1 MPFGRAPTHGN
12 AHEVL
17 AVMKPLPCPP
27 SDWPRF
33 SSLLDAYLELE
44 PGQRAAW
51 LDALPENDA
60 AFKPSLRAVLST
72 GERRSGEWLDRPT
85 GGDETASPYVE
96 GMRLGPW
103 RLLRPLGSGGMGAVW
118 LAARADGAYE
128 RQVALKLPHAH
139 LLAGAQR
146 ERFQRER
153 DILAGLTDP
162 RIARFYDAG
171 IGEDEQ
177 PWLALEYVEGTP
189 ITEHCASRALS
200 TRDRVAL
207 LREVAAAV
215 QAAHAR
221 LVVHRDLKPA
231 NVLVTAAGEVKLLD
245 FGIAKLID
253 QDSDGSPALT
263 LLGGRAVTPDYAAP
277 EQLDGGAITVATDVY
292 ALGVMLYEL
301 LAGQRPFPTRSG
313 LGRMI
318 ERRED
323 APLASTRTS
332 GKRRSELAGDLDAIL
347 AKAMATDPAQRY
359 ASADAFSED
368 LHRYLSHQPIQA
380 QRIGR
385 WQRARKFVR
394 RHRQGVAVACLL
406 LAALGAG
413 VGGVLWQAQR
423 AAEEARRASAIKDF
437 LIEIFAA
444 NDPRIASDQPRGSIS
459 PKALL
464 DAGAAK
470 IESRFADDPDL
481 QIELLRTVADLYAQ
495 LGEDER
501 YEALQALQLKKV
513 RERYGPLHPNILN
526 GAVEAAMRAC
536 NAGDGARCEAALAE
550 ADRLLSAAG
559 DEDPELRAQ
568 WWIGWAQL
576 LQRQDDRGDEARQAF
591 ERAVALFRKHAPRS
605 RGHVTALHEL
615 AGFLNAQQQD
625 PVRAIA
631 TYHRALALAE
641 TLPDRNDAELQT
653 LYANLGLIHQQ
664 HGQFAEAAIAFR
676 KSADIADRTTGA
688 EFPTAWVPRANAART
703 LHLIGQRDA
712 AHLEFERLLPL
723 LPNDGSHP
731 LEAATVRLHYG
742 ERMASEGRVA
752 AAIEALEAVERTYA
766 QQSAFSFQLRL
777 TRRFLGEAYARAGR
791 NDDAGR
797 MLKASLD
804 DYLAHQEDREQAVMA
819 IRESW
824 GRWLLDNDRL
834 DEAQTQFATIADH
847 ADGRTLAHIALARG
861 GLARVALARRDHAVA
876 WRESAEAME
885 TWNNVAGFRD
895 VRMGPYL
902 QRIRA
907 DVLAAGG
914 EVAAAQ
920 ALEDE
925 AASASARYDHPDSPT
940 VVRRRMAALR

>member
-1 MPFGRAPTHGN
+1 
-12 AHEVL
+12 
-17 AVMKPLPCPP
+17 MKPLPCPP

-44 PGQRAAW
+44 PGQRSAW

-60 AFKPSLRAVLST
+60 PFKPSLQAVLST
-72 GERRSGEWLDRPT
+72 GERRGGDWLDRPT
-85 GGDETASPYVE
+85 GGVEIASPYVE

-171 IGEDEQ
+171 IGEDEGQQEQ
-177 PWLALEYVEGTP
+177 PWLALEYVQGTP
-189 ITEHCASRALS
+189 ITEHCEGRALS
-200 TRDRVAL
+200 VRERVAL

-231 NVLVTAAGEVKLLD
+231 NVLVTDAGEVKLLD
-245 FGIAKLID
+245 FGIAKLVD
-253 QDSDGSPALT
+253 GDDDDSGGGLT
-263 LLGGRAVTPDYAAP
+263 QLGDRAATPGYAAP

-301 LAGQRPFPTRSG
+301 LAGQRPFPTRSR

-318 ERRED
+318 EQREE
-323 APLASTRTS
+323 APLASSRAS
-332 GKRRSELAGDLDAIL
+332 GKRRGELTGDLDAVL
-347 AKAMATDPAQRY
+347 AKAMAIDAAHRY
-359 ASADAFSED
+359 ASVDAFSED
-368 LHRYLSHQPIQA
+368 LLRYLSHQPIQA

-385 WQRARKFVR
+385 WQRTRKFVR

-406 LAALGAG
+406 LVALGAG

-423 AAEEARRASAIKDF
+423 ATEEARRASAIKDF

-444 NDPRIASDQPRGSIS
+444 SDPRIASDQPRGSIS
-459 PKALL
+459 AKALL

-470 IESRFADDPDL
+470 IESRFADDPDV

-501 YEALQALQLKKV
+501 YETLQALQLKKV

-526 GAVEAAMRAC
+526 GAVEASTRAC
-536 NAGDGARCEAALAE
+536 SAGDDARCKATLAE
-550 ADRLLSAAG
+550 ADKLLSAAG
-559 DEDPELRAQ
+559 DKDPELRAY
-568 WWIGWAQL
+568 WWISRGQH
-576 LQRQDDRGDEARQAF
+576 LQRQDGRHDEARHAF
-591 ERAVALFRKHAPRS
+591 GRAVALFGKHAPRS

-625 PVRAIA
+625 FARAIA

-641 TLPDRNDAELQT
+641 SLPDRNDAELQT

-664 HGQFAEAAIAFR
+664 LGQFAEAAVAFR

-712 AHLEFERLLPL
+712 AHLEFKRLLPL
-723 LPNDGSHP
+723 LPADGSHP

-742 ERMASEGRVA
+742 ERMASEGQA
-752 AAIEALEAVERTYA
+752 AAGISALEAVERTYV

-804 DYLAHQEDREQAVMA
+804 EYLAHQQDREQAVMA

-824 GRWLLDNDRL
+824 GRWLLHNDKL
-834 DEAQTQFATIADH
+834 DEAQTQFSTIVDH
-847 ADGRTLAHIALARG
+847 ADGRTLAHIALAHG
-861 GLARVALARRDHAVA
+861 GLARVALARRDRAVA
-876 WRESAEAME
+876 WRESAAALE
-885 TWNNVAGFRD
+885 TWRKVVGFRD
-895 VRMGPYL
+895 VRMEPYL

-920 ALEDE
+920 ALENE
-925 AASASARYDHPDSPT
+925 AAAASARYDHPDSPT
-940 VVRRRMAALR
+940 VVRRRMAALQ

>member
-1 MPFGRAPTHGN
+1 
-12 AHEVL
+12 
-17 AVMKPLPCPP
+17 MKPLPCPP
-27 SDWPRF
+27 ADWPRF

-44 PGQRAAW
+44 PGQRSTW

-60 AFKPSLRAVLST
+60 PFKPSLQAVLST
-72 GERRSGEWLDRPT
+72 GERRGGDWLDRPT
-85 GGDETASPYVE
+85 GGVEIASPYVE

-171 IGEDEQ
+171 IGEDEGQQEQ
-177 PWLALEYVEGTP
+177 PWLALEYVRGTP
-189 ITEHCASRALS
+189 ITEHCERRALS

-253 QDSDGSPALT
+253 DDSDESPALT
-263 LLGGRAVTPDYAAP
+263 QLGGRAATPDYAAP
-277 EQLDGGAITVATDVY
+277 EQLEGGAITVATDVY

-301 LAGQRPFPTRSG
+301 LAGQRPFPTRSR

-318 ERRED
+318 ERREE
-323 APLASTRTS
+323 APLASSRTS
-332 GKRRSELAGDLDAIL
+332 GKRRGELAGDLDAIL
-347 AKAMATDPAQRY
+347 AKAMAIDPVQRY

-423 AAEEARRASAIKDF
+423 AAEEARHASAIKDF
-437 LIEIFAA
+437 LIEILAA

-459 PKALL
+459 AKTLL

-470 IESRFADDPDL
+470 IESRFADDPDV
-481 QIELLRTVADLYAQ
+481 QIELLRTVADIYAQ

-501 YEALQALQLKKV
+501 YETLQALQLKKV

-526 GAVEAAMRAC
+526 GAVEASTRAC
-536 NAGDGARCEAALAE
+536 SAGDDARCKATLAE
-550 ADRLLSAAG
+550 ADKLLSAAG
-559 DEDPELRAQ
+559 DKDPELRAY
-568 WWIGWAQL
+568 WWISRGQH
-576 LQRQDDRGDEARQAF
+576 LQRQDGRHDEARHAF
-591 ERAVALFRKHAPRS
+591 GRAVALFGKHAPRS

-625 PVRAIA
+625 FARAIA

-641 TLPDRNDAELQT
+641 SLPDRNDAELQT

-664 HGQFAEAAIAFR
+664 LGQFAEAAIAFR

-712 AHLEFERLLPL
+712 AHLEFKRLLPL
-723 LPNDGSHP
+723 LPADGSHP

-742 ERMASEGRVA
+742 ERMASEGQA
-752 AAIEALEAVERTYA
+752 AAGIAALEAVERTYV

-804 DYLAHQEDREQAVMA
+804 EYLAHQQDREQPVMA
-819 IRESW
+819 IRTSW

-834 DEAQTQFATIADH
+834 DEAQTQFETVVEH
-847 ADGRTLAHIALARG
+847 ADGRTLAHIALAHG
-861 GLARVALARRDHAVA
+861 GLARVALARRDRAVA
-876 WRESAEAME
+876 WRESAAAME
-885 TWNNVAGFRD
+885 TWNSVAGFRD

-925 AASASARYDHPDSPT
+925 AAAASARYDHPDSPT
-940 VVRRRMAALR
+940 VVRKRMAALQ

>member
-1 MPFGRAPTHGN
+1 
-12 AHEVL
+12 
-17 AVMKPLPCPP
+17 MKPLPCPP

-33 SSLLDAYLELE
+33 SSLLDTYLELE
-44 PGQRAAW
+44 PGHRAAW
-51 LDALPENDA
+51 LEALADNDA
-60 AFKPSLRAVLST
+60 RFKPSLQAVLST
-72 GERRSGEWLDRPT
+72 GERRNGDWLERPAGDGEAAL
-85 GGDETASPYVE
+85 PYIE
-96 GMRLGPW
+96 GMRFGPW
-103 RLLRPLGSGGMGAVW
+103 RLLQPLGSGGMGAVW
-118 LAARADGAYE
+118 LAARDDGAYE
-128 RQVALKLPHAH
+128 RRVALKLPHAH

-153 DILAGLTDP
+153 DILAALTDP

-171 IGEDEQ
+171 VGENEQ

-189 ITEHCASRALS
+189 ITEHCDRRALT
-200 TRDRVAL
+200 TRQRVAL
-207 LREVAAAV
+207 VREVAAAV

-221 LVVHRDLKPA
+221 LIVHRDLKPA

-253 QDSDGSPALT
+253 HDGEDSGLT
-263 LLGGRAVTPDYAAP
+263 QFGGRAATPDYAAP
-277 EQLDGGAITVATDVY
+277 EQLTGGAVTVATDVY
-292 ALGVMLYEL
+292 ALAVMLYEL
-301 LAGQRPFPTRSG
+301 LVGQRPFPSSSR

-318 ERRED
+318 EQRDE
-323 APLASTRTS
+323 APLASTRAT
-332 GKRRSELAGDLDAIL
+332 GKRRAELVGDLDAIL
-347 AKAMATDPAQRY
+347 TKAMAVDPGRRY

-368 LHRYLSHQPIQA
+368 LARYLSHRPIQA

-406 LAALGAG
+406 LVALGMG

-437 LIEIFAA
+437 LVEVFAA
-444 NDPRIASDQPRGSIS
+444 SDPRIASDQPRGSIS
-459 PKALL
+459 AKALL

-470 IESRFADDPDL
+470 IESRFADDPDV
-481 QIELLRTVADLYAQ
+481 QIELLRTMADLYAQ

-526 GAVEAAMRAC
+526 GAVEASVRAC
-536 NAGDGARCEAALAE
+536 NAGDGPRCESTLAE

-559 DEDPELRAQ
+559 DEDPELRAL
-568 WWIGWAQL
+568 WWISRGQH
-576 LQRQDDRGDEARQAF
+576 LQRQDGRGDDARQAF
-591 ERAVALFRKHAPRS
+591 ERAVALFGKHAPRS

-615 AGFLNAQQQD
+615 AGFLTAQQQD
-625 PVRAIA
+625 HVRAIA
-631 TYHRALALAE
+631 TYHRALALAKS
-641 TLPDRNDAELQT
+641 LPDRNDAELQT
-653 LYANLGLIHQQ
+653 LYGNLGMIHQQ
-664 HGQFAEAAIAFR
+664 LGQFAEAAVAFQA
-676 KSADIADRTTGA
+676 SADIADRTTGG

-703 LHLIGQRDA
+703 LHLIGQRET
-712 AHLEFERLLPL
+712 AHLEFQRLLPL
-723 LPNDGSHP
+723 LPTDGSHP

-742 ERMASEGRVA
+742 ERMASEGQTTVGIA
-752 AAIEALEAVERTYA
+752 ALEAVERTYA

-791 NDDAGR
+791 SEAAGR

-804 DYLAHQEDREQAVMA
+804 DYLAHQQDREQAVMA

-824 GRWLLDNDRL
+824 GRWLLDNGRL
-834 DEAQTQFATIADH
+834 DEAQTQFGTIVEH
-847 ADGRTLAHIALARG
+847 ADGRTLAHIALAQG
-861 GLARVALARRDHAVA
+861 GLARVALARHDRAVA
-876 WRESAEAME
+876 WRESAAAME
-885 TWNNVAGFRD
+885 TWNSVAGFRD

-907 DVLAAGG
+907 DVLAASGDI
-914 EVAAAQ
+914 AAAQ
-920 ALEDE
+920 SLEDE
-925 AASASARYDHPDSPT
+925 AAAASARYDHPDSPT

>member
-1 MPFGRAPTHGN
+1 M
-12 AHEVL
+12 
-17 AVMKPLPCPP
+17 
-27 SDWPRF
+27 
-33 SSLLDAYLELE
+33 
-44 PGQRAAW
+44 
-51 LDALPENDA
+51 
-60 AFKPSLRAVLST
+60 LST
-72 GERRSGEWLDRPT
+72 GERRSGDWLDRPT
-85 GGDETASPYVE
+85 GGGEVASPYVE

-139 LLAGAQR
+139 LPAGAQR

-171 IGEDEQ
+171 ISEDEQ

-189 ITEHCASRALS
+189 ITEHCESRALS
-200 TRDRVAL
+200 ARDRVAL

-231 NVLVTAAGEVKLLD
+231 NVLVTDAGEVKLLD
-245 FGIAKLID
+245 FGIAKLV
-253 QDSDGSPALT
+253 DGNGDGNGDDNAGLT
-263 LLGGRAVTPDYAAP
+263 QLGGRAVTPDYAAP
-277 EQLDGGAITVATDVY
+277 EQLDGGAVTVATDVY

-301 LAGQRPFPTRSG
+301 LAGQRPFPTRSR

-318 ERRED
+318 EQREE
-323 APLASTRTS
+323 APLASSRAS
-332 GKRRSELAGDLDAIL
+332 GKRRGELVGDLDAIL
-347 AKAMATDPAQRY
+347 AKAMAIDPARRY

-368 LHRYLSHQPIQA
+368 LQRYLSHQPIQA
-380 QRIGR
+380 QRMGR

-394 RHRQGVAVACLL
+394 RHHRQGVAVACLL

-444 NDPRIASDQPRGSIS
+444 NDPRIASDQPRGGIS
-459 PKALL
+459 AKALL

-470 IESRFADDPDL
+470 IESRFADDPDV

-526 GAVEAAMRAC
+526 GAVEASTRAC
-536 NAGDGARCEAALAE
+536 RAGDGPRCQATLAE
-550 ADRLLSAAG
+550 ADKLLSAAG
-559 DEDPELRAQ
+559 DKDPELRAY
-568 WWIGWAQL
+568 WWISRGQH
-576 LQRQDDRGDEARQAF
+576 LQRQDGRLDDARHAF
-591 ERAVALFRKHAPRS
+591 ERAVALFGKHAPRS
-605 RGHVTALHEL
+605 RGHVNALHEL

-625 PVRAIA
+625 YVRAIA
-631 TYHRALALAE
+631 TYHRALVLAE
-641 TLPDRNDAELQT
+641 SLPDRNDAELQT
-653 LYANLGLIHQQ
+653 LYGNLGLIHQQ
-664 HGQFAEAAIAFR
+664 LGQFADAAIAFR

-712 AHLEFERLLPL
+712 AHLEFKRLLPL
-723 LPNDGSHP
+723 LPADGRHP

-742 ERMASEGRVA
+742 ERMASEGQA
-752 AAIEALEAVERTYA
+752 AAGSAALEVVERTYA

-791 NDDAGR
+791 NDGAGR

-804 DYLAHQEDREQAVMA
+804 DYLAHQQDREQAVMA

-824 GRWLLDNDRL
+824 GRWLLDNGKL
-834 DEAQTQFATIADH
+834 DEAQTQFGTIVEH
-847 ADGRTLAHIALARG
+847 ADGRTLAHIALAHG
-861 GLARVALARRDHAVA
+861 GLVRVALARHDRSVA
-876 WRESAEAME
+876 WRESAAALD
-885 TWNNVAGFRD
+885 TWNQVAGFRD

-925 AASASARYDHPDSPT
+925 AAAASARYDHPDSPT

>member
-1 MPFGRAPTHGN
+1 
-12 AHEVL
+12 
-17 AVMKPLPCPP
+17 MKPLPCPP

-33 SSLLDAYLELE
+33 SSLLDTYLELE

-60 AFKPSLRAVLST
+60 PFKPSLQAVLST
-72 GERRSGEWLDRPT
+72 GERRGGDWLDRPT
-85 GGDETASPYVE
+85 GGGETVSPYVE

-153 DILAGLTDP
+153 DILAALTDP

-171 IGEDEQ
+171 IGTDESGDEQ
-177 PWLALEYVEGTP
+177 PWLALEYVQGTP
-189 ITEHCASRALS
+189 ITEHCTGQALS
-200 TRDRVAL
+200 TRERVAL

-245 FGIAKLID
+245 FGIAKLL
-253 QDSDGSPALT
+253 DSNGDGNADDGGPT
-263 LLGGRAVTPDYAAP
+263 HFGGRAATPDYAAP
-277 EQLDGGAITVATDVY
+277 EQMDGGAITVGTDVY

-301 LAGQRPFPTRSG
+301 LAGQRPFPTRSR

-318 ERRED
+318 EQREE
-323 APLASTRTS
+323 APLASRRAT
-332 GKRRSELAGDLDAIL
+332 GKRRGELTGDLDAIL
-347 AKAMATDPAQRY
+347 AKAMAIDPARRY
-359 ASADAFSED
+359 VSADAFSED
-368 LHRYLSHQPIQA
+368 LQRYLSHQPIQA

-394 RHRQGVAVACLL
+394 RHRQGVAAACLL

-437 LIEIFAA
+437 LVEIFAA

-459 PKALL
+459 AKALL

-470 IESRFADDPDL
+470 IESRFADDPDV

-513 RERYGPLHPNILN
+513 RERYGPLHPNVLN
-526 GAVEAAMRAC
+526 GAVETSTRAC
-536 NAGDGARCEAALAE
+536 SAGDGSRCEAALAE
-550 ADRLLSAAG
+550 ADKLLSAAG
-559 DEDPELRAQ
+559 DKDPELRAY
-568 WWIGWAQL
+568 WWIGRGQY
-576 LQRQDDRGDEARQAF
+576 LQRQDGRGDDARRAF
-591 ERAVALFRKHAPRS
+591 ERAVALFGKHAPRS

-641 TLPDRNDAELQT
+641 SLPDRNDAELQT

-664 HGQFAEAAIAFR
+664 LGQFAEAAIAFR

-712 AHLEFERLLPL
+712 AHLEFKRLLPL
-723 LPNDGSHP
+723 LPADGSHP
-731 LEAATVRLHYG
+731 LETATVRLHYG
-742 ERMASEGRVA
+742 ERMASEGQA
-752 AAIEALEAVERTYA
+752 AAGIAALEAVERTYA

-791 NDDAGR
+791 NQAAGR
-797 MLKASLD
+797 MLKTSLD
-804 DYLAHQEDREQAVMA
+804 DYLTHQQDREQAVMA

-824 GRWLLDNDRL
+824 GRWLLDNGRM
-834 DEAQTQFATIADH
+834 DEAQTQFGTIVDH
-847 ADGRTLAHIALARG
+847 ADGRTLAHIALAHG
-861 GLARVALARRDHAVA
+861 GLARVALARRDRAAA
-876 WRESAEAME
+876 WRESAAAME
-885 TWNNVAGFRD
+885 TWNQVAGFRD

-925 AASASARYDHPDSPT
+925 AAAASARYDHPDSPT
-940 VVRRRMAALR
+940 VVRRRMTASQ

>member
-1 MPFGRAPTHGN
+1 
-12 AHEVL
+12 
-17 AVMKPLPCPP
+17 MKPLPCSP

-44 PGQRAAW
+44 PGQRSAW
-51 LDALPENDA
+51 LDALPEDDA
-60 AFKPSLRAVLST
+60 RFKPSLQAVLST
-72 GERRSGEWLDRPT
+72 GERRSGDWLDRPIG
-85 GGDETASPYVE
+85 GGDIVSRYLE

-118 LAARADGAYE
+118 LAARSDGAYE

-146 ERFQRER
+146 ERFKRER
-153 DILAGLTDP
+153 NILAGLSDP

-171 IGEDEQ
+171 IGMDESGDEQ
-177 PWLALEYVEGTP
+177 PWLALEYVQGTP
-189 ITEHCASRALS
+189 ITEHCERHALS
-200 TRDRVAL
+200 IRNRVAL

-231 NVLVTAAGEVKLLD
+231 NVLVTPAGEVKLLD

-253 QDSDGSPALT
+253 GDGDDYSGD
-263 LLGGRAVTPDYAAP
+263 GGNVPQADGHAATPDYAAP
-277 EQLDGGAITVATDVY
+277 EQLDGGAVTVATDVY

-301 LAGQRPFPTRSG
+301 LAGQRPFPTRSR

-318 ERRED
+318 EQRGE
-323 APLASTRTS
+323 APLASSHAS
-332 GKRRSELAGDLDAIL
+332 GKRRGELAGDLDAIL
-347 AKAMATDPAQRY
+347 AKAMSIEPAQRY

-368 LHRYLSHQPIQA
+368 LRRHLSHQPIQA
-380 QRIGR
+380 KRIGR

-394 RHRQGVAVACLL
+394 RHHQGAAVACLL

-423 AAEEARRASAIKDF
+423 AAEEARRAGAIKDF

-459 PKALL
+459 AKALL

-470 IESRFADDPDL
+470 IESRFADDPDV

-495 LGEDER
+495 LGENER

-513 RERYGPLHPNILN
+513 RERYGPLHPNILD
-526 GAVEAAMRAC
+526 GAVEASTRAC
-536 NAGDGARCEAALAE
+536 NAGDASRCESTLAE
-550 ADRLLSAAG
+550 ADRVLSAAG
-559 DEDPELRAQ
+559 EKYPELRAH
-568 WWIGWAQL
+568 WWIGRAQF
-576 LQRQDDRGDEARQAF
+576 LQRQDGRSDDARLAF
-591 ERAVALFRKHAPRS
+591 ERAAALFGKHAPRS

-615 AGFLNAQQQD
+615 AGFLTAQQQD
-625 PVRAIA
+625 HARAIA
-631 TYHRALALAE
+631 TYHRALTLAE
-641 TLPDRNDAELQT
+641 SLPDRNDAELQT
-653 LYANLGLIHQQ
+653 LYGNLGIIHQQ
-664 HGQFAEAAIAFR
+664 LGQFAEAAAAFR

-703 LHLIGQRDA
+703 LHLIGQREA

-723 LPNDGSHP
+723 LPTDGSHA
-731 LEAATVRLHYG
+731 LESATVRMHYG
-742 ERMASEGRVA
+742 ERMASEGRTA
-752 AAIEALEAVERTYA
+752 LAIEALEAVERTYA

-791 NDDAGR
+791 NEAAGR

-804 DYLAHQEDREQAVMA
+804 EYLAHQQDREQPVMA

-824 GRWLLDNDRL
+824 GRWLLDNDRM
-834 DEAQTQFATIADH
+834 DEAKAQFETVVDH
-847 ADGRTLAHIALARG
+847 ADGRSLAHIALAHG
-861 GLARVALARRDHAVA
+861 GLARVALDRRDRAVA
-876 WRESAEAME
+876 WRESGAALDA
-885 TWNNVAGFRD
+885 WNNVAGFRD
-895 VRMGPYL
+895 VRMGVYL

-907 DVLAAGG
+907 DVLAIGG
-914 EVAAAQ
+914 ETAAAQ

-925 AASASARYDHPDSPT
+925 AAAASARYDHPDSAS
-940 VVRRRMAALR
+940 VVRRHMAAMR